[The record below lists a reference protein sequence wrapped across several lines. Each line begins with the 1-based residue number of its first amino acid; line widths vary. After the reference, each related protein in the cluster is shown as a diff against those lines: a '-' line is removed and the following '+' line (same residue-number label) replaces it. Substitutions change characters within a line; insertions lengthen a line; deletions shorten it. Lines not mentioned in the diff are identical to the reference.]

1 MFSFDNNG
9 LTVNNTVDII
19 VKNTNDANEV
29 LSEGLLTLA
38 ELVGKKK
45 NYEQWQGAT
54 YAERRTRK
62 E

>member
-45 NYEQWQGAT
+45 NYEQ
-54 YAERRTRK
+54 
-62 E
+62 